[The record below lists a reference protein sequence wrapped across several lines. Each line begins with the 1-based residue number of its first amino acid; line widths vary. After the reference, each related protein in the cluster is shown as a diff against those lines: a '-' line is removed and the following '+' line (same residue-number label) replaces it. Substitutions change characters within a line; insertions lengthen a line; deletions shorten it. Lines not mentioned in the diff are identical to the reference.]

1 MNSNA
6 QKNEWQTWSEVIL
19 YPGGNNCWFD
29 SLIELALTK
38 AMSALKRAG
47 KIILEDKRLILTA
60 ETL

>member
-19 YPGGNNCWFD
+19 YSGGNNCWFD

-38 AMSALKRAG
+38 AMSAIKRAG